1 MFIRESETIN
11 KPGNI
16 THFSRKLKHWHAISE
31 RTELT
36 ELLGVVN
43 NSQLGQDVSI
53 FGKNMI
59 SKRSIATPTI
69 DLRLGS
75 HDIDLS
81 LLGNI

>member
-1 MFIRESETIN
+1 
-11 KPGNI
+11 
-16 THFSRKLKHWHAISE
+16 
-31 RTELT
+31 
-36 ELLGVVN
+36 VVN

-75 HDIDLS
+75 HDIDIS